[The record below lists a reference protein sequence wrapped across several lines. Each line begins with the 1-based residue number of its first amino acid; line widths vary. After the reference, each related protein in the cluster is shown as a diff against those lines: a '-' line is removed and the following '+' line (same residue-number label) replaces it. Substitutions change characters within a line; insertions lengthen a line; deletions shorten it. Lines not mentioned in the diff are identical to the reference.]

1 MKLWQALAGAN
12 VILLAALAWTSAQ
25 SQAPA
30 TDVIRARLIELIDA
44 NGEMRAQLLVNNN
57 GGGELKLR
65 NGAGDIRLKL
75 GTTDEGGV
83 ALVMLGPSTEVGAHL
98 PPARPGQA

>member
-44 NGEMRAQLLVNNN
+44 NGEMRAQLRRRTQVAQR
-57 GGGELKLR
+57 GRRHPAEAR
-65 NGAGDIRLKL
+65 N
-75 GTTDEGGV
+75 
-83 ALVMLGPSTEVGAHL
+83 H
-98 PPARPGQA
+98 

>member
-30 TDVIRARLIELIDA
+30 TDVIR
-44 NGEMRAQLLVNNN
+44 
-57 GGGELKLR
+57 
-65 NGAGDIRLKL
+65 GA
-75 GTTDEGGV
+75 
-83 ALVMLGPSTEVGAHL
+83 
-98 PPARPGQA
+98 